1 MNQNTTLDYVTTLP
15 DFMIMQR
22 TSFCWFLSRGL
33 CEELRFFS
41 QILDFSENNEYI
53 LYGEEYSLFK
63 SSCTSS
69 VARKYNGNYRAQ
81 LVIPLEVRSKKKILF
96 IYIRNFH

>member
-81 LVIPLEVRSKKKILF
+81 LVIPLEVGNKKKKYCSF
-96 IYIRNFH
+96 I